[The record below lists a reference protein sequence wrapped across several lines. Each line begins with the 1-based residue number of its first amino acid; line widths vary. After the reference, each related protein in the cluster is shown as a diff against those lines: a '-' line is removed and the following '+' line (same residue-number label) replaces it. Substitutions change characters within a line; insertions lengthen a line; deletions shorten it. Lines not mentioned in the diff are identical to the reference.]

1 MTGRELSENLNYLGM
16 RSGIRKLALK
26 EKLATAEKLAVMNE
40 VEVCDLVANE
50 YELVYAENEE
60 IGLVR
65 KDKMGEYNKLVTVIS
80 RQGGG
85 FECNCSRIGRRQHR
99 NQ

>member
-1 MTGRELSENLNYLGM
+1 MTGRELSENLNYSGM
-16 RSGIRKLALK
+16 SSGIRKLALK
-26 EKLATAEKLAVMNE
+26 EKLATAEDLAVMNE

-80 RQGGG
+80 R
-85 FECNCSRIGRRQHR
+85 
-99 NQ
+99 

>member
-1 MTGRELSENLNYLGM
+1 MMSEIVTVKDTRKTLS
-16 RSGIRKLALK
+16 
-26 EKLATAEKLAVMNE
+26 MNE

-65 KDKMGEYNKLVTVIS
+65 KDKMDEYNKLVTVIS
-80 RQGGG
+80 R
-85 FECNCSRIGRRQHR
+85 
-99 NQ
+99 

>member
-16 RSGIRKLALK
+16 SSGIRKLALK
-26 EKLATAEKLAVMNE
+26 EKLATAEKIAVMNE
-40 VEVCDLVANE
+40 VEVCDLVSNE

-65 KDKMGEYNKLVTVIS
+65 KDKMDEYNKLVTIIS
-80 RQGGG
+80 R
-85 FECNCSRIGRRQHR
+85 
-99 NQ
+99 

>member
-16 RSGIRKLALK
+16 SSGIRKLALK
-26 EKLATAEKLAVMNE
+26 EKLATAEKLAVVNE

-65 KDKMGEYNKLVTVIS
+65 KDKMGEYNKLVTIIS
-80 RQGGG
+80 R
-85 FECNCSRIGRRQHR
+85 
-99 NQ
+99 

>member
-26 EKLATAEKLAVMNE
+26 EKLAAAEKLAVMNE

-80 RQGGG
+80 R
-85 FECNCSRIGRRQHR
+85 
-99 NQ
+99 